1 MSIKN
6 PIKLVDYIDHSYLL
20 RKKEITDF
28 LILVNKT
35 ETELKET
42 LEKSFVLLLYSHW
55 EGYIKEVSNLYIRY
69 ITSQKKTIQELTDN
83 FYDIYLKELLK
94 SYQKNTNLEIE
105 SDLRKRI
112 LKLEQKFNIDFTSD
126 YYEKFILGIES
137 NLKFEKYLN
146 ICKLTN
152 YEFNDEMGLFERVL
166 FKVIHN
172 RNSIAHTGSKATDN
186 SYVSY
191 EDLENMMCFLL
202 EEMKKFK
209 DHIISCI
216 EDRKFL
222 KN

>member
-6 PIKLVDYIDHSYLL
+6 PIELVDYIDHSYLL

-126 YYEKFILGIES
+126 YYEKFILGVES

-191 EDLENMMCFLL
+191 EDLENMMYFLL

>member
-6 PIKLVDYIDHSYLL
+6 PIELVDYIDHSYLL

-69 ITSQKKTIQELTDN
+69 ITLQKKTIQELTDN

-126 YYEKFILGIES
+126 YYEKFILGVES

-191 EDLENMMCFLL
+191 EDLENMMYFLL

-216 EDRKFL
+216 KDRKFL